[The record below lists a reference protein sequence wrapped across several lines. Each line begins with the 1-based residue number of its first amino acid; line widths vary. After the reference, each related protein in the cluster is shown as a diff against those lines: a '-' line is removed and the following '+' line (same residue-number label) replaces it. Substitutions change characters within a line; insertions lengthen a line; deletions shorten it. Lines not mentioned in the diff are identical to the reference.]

1 MDVSAVLERRRVDRG
16 ITVAELA
23 RRTSVSYD
31 VLTRTLKGSSMVKGD
46 QLIRICRELRLEV
59 SDFPD

>member
-1 MDVSAVLERRRVDRG
+1 MEVSDVLERRRVDRG

-46 QLIRICRELRLEV
+46 QLIRICRELKLEV

>member
-16 ITVAELA
+16 ITMAELA

-31 VLTRTLKGSSMVKGD
+31 MLTRTLKGSSMVKGD
-46 QLIRICRELRLEV
+46 QLIRICRELRLEI

>member
-1 MDVSAVLERRRVDRG
+1 MNVSAVLERRRVDRG

-31 VLTRTLKGSSMVKGD
+31 LLTRTLKGSSMVKGD